1 MPRQPGFY
9 FFYSSPKNDT
19 HDGVDIAQRGCP
31 YDFFK
36 EAALLYLHS
45 PAYLE
50 IAQLYRFREGIEERE
65 VKD

>member
-1 MPRQPGFY
+1 MLKQAGFC
-9 FFYSSPKNDT
+9 FFYSSLKNPT
-19 HDGVDIAQRGCP
+19 HNGVNTAQFGCP

-45 PAYLE
+45 PACFK
-50 IAQLYRFREGIEERE
+50 IAQLYGFREGIIERE